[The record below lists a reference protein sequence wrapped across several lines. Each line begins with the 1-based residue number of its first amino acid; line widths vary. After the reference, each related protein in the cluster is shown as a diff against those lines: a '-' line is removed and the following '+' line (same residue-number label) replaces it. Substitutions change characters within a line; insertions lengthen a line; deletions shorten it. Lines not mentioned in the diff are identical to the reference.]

1 MLKRI
6 PILGALLAAA
16 MLVGTAGCTPA
27 ELQALQGTL
36 KNVDS
41 VSGNVTVTLK
51 DGTTRTFN
59 FTDVKVDTIKQALGS
74 ATLEIGDNVTVKI
87 RDRHVEEVQADYAE
101 VDGTIKG
108 VGTANVT
115 VTTKKQGDITLGV
128 TANTTIRKEGK
139 VLTLSD
145 LKTGEQVEVKYDV
158 ASENALRINVA
169 GSFEERN
176 AGIEGVVVST
186 NTTLNTVTIG
196 TSRGDDVTLNVTG
209 NTTIRIED
217 DRTGAL
223 GDIQAGQKIQAVYEK
238 GTMNALKISV
248 EINDRNNQGQ
258 NHQGEFRQGDNRQG
272 KRGD

>member
-6 PILGALLAAA
+6 PILGVLLAAV
-16 MLVGTAGCTPA
+16 MVIGIAGCTPA
-27 ELQALQGTL
+27 ELQALQGKL

-59 FTDVKVDTIKQALGS
+59 FTDVKVDTIKQALGN

-87 RDRHVEEVQADYAE
+87 RNKHIEEVKAACAE
-101 VDGTIKG
+101 VSGTIKG

-115 VTTKKQGDITLGV
+115 ITTRKHGDIILGV

-139 VLTLSD
+139 ALTISD
-145 LKTGEQVEVKYDV
+145 LKTGQQVEVKYEV
-158 ASENALRINVA
+158 TSKNALRINVA

-176 AGIEGVVVST
+176 AGVEGVVVSA
-186 NTTLNTVTIG
+186 NTTTNKVTIR
-196 TSRGDDVTLNVTG
+196 TSHGDNITLNVTA

-223 GDIQAGQKIQAVYEK
+223 ADIQPGQKIQAVYEK
-238 GTMNALKISV
+238 GTLNALKISV
-248 EINDRNNQGQ
+248 EIKDRDEQDENQ
-258 NHQGEFRQGDNRQG
+258 QGDKRQG